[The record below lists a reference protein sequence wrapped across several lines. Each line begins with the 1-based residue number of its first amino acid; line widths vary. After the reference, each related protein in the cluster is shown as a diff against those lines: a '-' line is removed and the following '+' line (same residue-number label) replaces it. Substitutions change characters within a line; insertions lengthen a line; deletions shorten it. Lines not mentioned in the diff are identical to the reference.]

1 MKTAIEQVREAL
13 ESAHHHFQNILDYGV
28 AQGSDRDKVRAE
40 QDILRAALTA
50 LKSLDGQGWIS
61 VKDRLPDNDRNVIV
75 FTKYKYRG
83 VGCLVAGYWYLSIAP
98 ETDQE
103 EGVITHWQ
111 ELPAPPTTQ
120 DPT

>member
-50 LKSLDGQGWIS
+50 LKSLEGQEVVAWMSDSGKVVSADGKLHMEEAEHPVGIHYDIPL
-61 VKDRLPDNDRNVIV
+61 VRL
-75 FTKYKYRG
+75 TKS
-83 VGCLVAGYWYLSIAP
+83 ANP
-98 ETDQE
+98 
-103 EGVITHWQ
+103 
-111 ELPAPPTTQ
+111 
-120 DPT
+120 